1 MPDEKL
7 TGHFVLATSYSRTAC
22 RRTTIGAAA
31 FHFRVRNG
39 NGWDHRASVT
49 RAEKRL
55 RRSALVAALRAARRL
70 VVGGSPNRLGDWGQS
85 PLPEISKE
93 LSALSA

>member
-1 MPDEKL
+1 
-7 TGHFVLATSYSRTAC
+7 
-22 RRTTIGAAA
+22 
-31 FHFRVRNG
+31 
-39 NGWDHRASVT
+39 
-49 RAEKRL
+49 L

-93 LSALSA
+93 LSKELSALSA